1 MNLKLSKQSKYL
13 VGMYINE
20 LAKDNNLAACLH
32 SIANQTLP
40 VDLVIFAQGL
50 TAEELLTVKNL
61 AENPY
66 LITISRDDKGQA
78 VENKIDSTIGVNC
91 EIIEVESP
99 MNLSKIFNTTFNMA
113 KDNGYE
119 GISLVEPEDGYSVT
133 WFEIADIYSEENPSI
148 GIFAPLIRNMSGG
161 IFAGI
166 MNESPWVENMAEQAG
181 RYDLNMLQRYN
192 CLNPLGSVYK
202 IKQILEHS
210 EALENGTVAP
220 MKESMKLSHY
230 YEFFLRMIYDAVEAT
245 TIPRMGYE
253 LRTSRKQS
261 FQDSTCKIPQD
272 LSILPPD
279 RGGITPDE
287 GRFWFELAKKE
298 YFYDEDRHKTF
309 SPTI

>member
-40 VDLVIFAQGL
+40 VDLVIFTQGL
-50 TAEELLTVKNL
+50 SVEEINTIKNL
-61 AENPY
+61 AEHPY
-66 LITISRDDKGQA
+66 LITISRDEKGQA

-91 EIIEVESP
+91 EIIEVEAP
-99 MNLSKIFNTTFNMA
+99 MNFSKIFNTVFNMA

-119 GISLVEPEDGYSVT
+119 GISLVEPEDGFSVR
-133 WFEIADIYSEENPSI
+133 WFEIADVYAGENPNI

-161 IFAGI
+161 IFAGV

-181 RYDLNMLQRYN
+181 KFDLNMLQRYN
-192 CLNPLGSVYK
+192 CLNPLGAVYRVEH
-202 IKQILEHS
+202 ILQYAEK
-210 EALENGTVAP
+210 LEDGKFAP

-230 YEFFLRMIYDAVEAT
+230 YEFFLRMIYDAVEAM

-253 LRTSRKQS
+253 LKTARKQS

-272 LSILPPD
+272 LAVLPPD
-279 RGGITPDE
+279 RGGLTPDE

-298 YFYDEDRHKTF
+298 YFHDEDRKKTYEQA
-309 SPTI
+309 S